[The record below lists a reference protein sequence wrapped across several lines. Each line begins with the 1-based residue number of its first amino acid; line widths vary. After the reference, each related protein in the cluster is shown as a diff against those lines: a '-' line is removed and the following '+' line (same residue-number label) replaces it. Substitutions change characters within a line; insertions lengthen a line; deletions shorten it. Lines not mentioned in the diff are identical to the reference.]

1 MDAIIVAALI
11 GLIGTVSG
19 AVIYLWRS
27 ERERRNHNTGNP
39 GAPLNCPILQHPDH
53 ELKTLLVAID
63 GKLDGMT
70 TLLEIIERRS
80 NNRG

>member
-1 MDAIIVAALI
+1 MDAVIAAALI
-11 GLIGTVSG
+11 GLIGTVAG
-19 AVIYLWRS
+19 GLIYLWRTD
-27 ERERRNHNTGNP
+27 RERRNHVSDNP
-39 GAPLNCPILQHPDH
+39 GSPLNCPILQHPDY